1 MNKLDAVDLFAGPG
15 GWDIA
20 ARELGLDVLG
30 IEWDGNACATREAA
44 GLRTVQGDVRSW
56 DAADWP
62 ATGLIASPPCPTFST
77 AGKGSG
83 RRALDSVIAAAW
95 HMAACGGLLAYA
107 IDDLDERT
115 GLVLEPLRWIMHA
128 RDDGT
133 PYEWVALEQVP
144 TVRPVWDAYAEIL
157 RGWGYDACS
166 ATLNAEQYGVP
177 QTRKRAILI
186 ARLGAPVKMP
196 TPTHSRYYPRT
207 PERLDPGVAR
217 WVTMAD
223 ALAWDGDVT
232 VRSNYGTGGDSS
244 DRRVCTADQ
253 PASTVTS
260 KAGRNAVI
268 VNSNR
273 PNAAVRPIGY
283 PAPTMHFGARTSGA
297 RWVIDR
303 PAPTVTGGGT
313 STGGA
318 EPFGHGARKS
328 IARWVNER
336 PATTVQGDPRLAA
349 PGRREFV
356 QGGPSMFSGESARL
370 TVEEAGVLQTFPL
383 GYPWQGTKSQQFQQ
397 IGNAIPPLLALHV
410 LSAVT
415 GLAIAR
421 DGAA

>member
-1 MNKLDAVDLFAGPG
+1 MRAVDLFAGPG

-20 ARELGLDVLG
+20 ARDLGINVLG
-30 IEWDGNACATREAA
+30 VEIDAAACATRAAA
-44 GLRTVQGDVRSW
+44 GLTTMRGDVRAT
-56 DAADWP
+56 DPRDFP
-62 ATGLIASPPCPTFST
+62 ARGLIASPPCPTFST

-232 VRSNYGTGGDSS
+232 
-244 DRRVCTADQ
+244 
-253 PASTVTS
+253 P
-260 KAGRNAVI
+260 GRNAVL

-283 PAPTMHFGARTSGA
+283 PAPTMHFGARTSDA
-297 RWVIDR
+297 RFVIDW

-336 PATTVQGDPRLAA
+336 PATTLQGDPRLAA

-356 QGGPSMFSGESARL
+356 KGGASMFSGDTARL
-370 TVEEAGVLQTFPL
+370 TIEEAGVLQTFPPD
-383 GYPWQGTKSQQFQQ
+383 YPWQGTKGQRYQQ
-397 IGNAIPPLLALHV
+397 IGNAIPPLLARHV
-410 LSAVT
+410 LAAAT
-415 GLAIAR
+415 GADAQA
-421 DGAA
+421 GAA